1 MATLEDKILG
11 NPIENYCSSDEGE
24 NEDSGDDDEGKSNSK
39 GGAPST
45 TTTEESTSDL
55 PHWSGTSENTGPKG
69 VISDWQRFKQL
80 ENENREKQ
88 EREKL
93 ELFKKLSITAKT
105 TAEDEKARE
114 QEEMDAEFAELM
126 SDDILLEFQKR
137 RMMEM
142 FDKTTGKPLSFGK
155 VLSLL
160 NGDEFL
166 NAVDKEHKLTTVVIH
181 IYENNVNAC
190 KAMNKCLET
199 VAKAY
204 PMVKF
209 CKIIGSVAGM
219 SRHFKSSG
227 VPAILIYKEGQII
240 GNFVRISDE
249 LGNDFFPS
257 DVESFLI
264 EHGMLPDKSCVP
276 ILTAACYDDGDDD

>member
-24 NEDSGDDDEGKSNSK
+24 NDDSGDDEGKSNDQE
-39 GGAPST
+39 GAACGA
-45 TTTEESTSDL
+45 TEESDSTL
-55 PHWSGTSENTGPKG
+55 PKWSGTSENTGPKG

-126 SDDILLEFQKR
+126 SDDILLQFQKR

-142 FDKTTGKPLSFGK
+142 FDKTGKPLTFGK
-155 VLSLL
+155 VISLL

-181 IYENNVNAC
+181 IFENNVNAC

-209 CKIIGSVAGM
+209 CKIVCSVAGM

-227 VPAILIYKEGQII
+227 VPALLVYKAGQII

-249 LGNDFFPS
+249 LGNDFYPS
-257 DVESFLI
+257 DVESFLT

-276 ILTAACYDDGDDD
+276 KLAASDDLDD

>member
-24 NEDSGDDDEGKSNSK
+24 NNDSGDDGENSNSK
-39 GGAPST
+39 EDPT
-45 TTTEESTSDL
+45 ITEESNSL
-55 PHWSGTSENTGPKG
+55 PKWSGTAENTGPKG

-114 QEEMDAEFAELM
+114 QEEIDAEFAELM
-126 SDDILLEFQKR
+126 SDDILLQFQKR

-142 FDKTTGKPLSFGK
+142 FDKTGKPLTFGK
-155 VLSLL
+155 VVSIL
-160 NGDEFL
+160 NADEFL

-181 IYENNVNAC
+181 IFENNVNAC
-190 KAMNKCLET
+190 KAMNKCLVT

-219 SRHFKSSG
+219 SRHFKASG
-227 VPAILIYKEGQII
+227 VPALLVYKAGQII

-249 LGNDFFPS
+249 LGNDFYPS
-257 DVESFLI
+257 DVENFMI

-276 ILTAACYDDGDDD
+276 KLADCADSDQE

>member
-24 NEDSGDDDEGKSNSK
+24 NDDSGDDEGKSNSQEV
-39 GGAPST
+39 AT
-45 TTTEESTSDL
+45 TTNEESNSTL
-55 PHWSGTSENTGPKG
+55 PKWSGTAENTGPKG

-93 ELFKKLSITAKT
+93 ELFKKLSVTAKT
-105 TAEDEKARE
+105 PAEDEKARE

-126 SDDILLEFQKR
+126 SDDILLQFQKR

-142 FDKTTGKPLSFGK
+142 FDKTGKPLTFGK
-155 VLSLL
+155 VVSLL

-166 NAVDKEHKLTTVVIH
+166 SAVDKENKLTTVVIH
-181 IYENNVNAC
+181 IFENNVNAC
-190 KAMNKCLET
+190 NAMNKCLVT

-227 VPAILIYKEGQII
+227 VPALLVYKAGQII

-249 LGNDFFPS
+249 LGNDFYPS
-257 DVESFLI
+257 DVESFLT
-264 EHGMLPDKSCVP
+264 EHGMIADKSCVP
-276 ILTAACYDDGDDD
+276 TLAASDDLDDD

>member
-24 NEDSGDDDEGKSNSK
+24 NDDSGDDEGKSSSQFEC
-39 GGAPST
+39 ASSS
-45 TTTEESTSDL
+45 TTEESNSTL
-55 PHWSGTSENTGPKG
+55 PKWSGTAENTGPKG

-93 ELFKKLSITAKT
+93 ELFKKLSVTAKT

-126 SDDILLEFQKR
+126 SDDILLQFQKR

-142 FDKTTGKPLSFGK
+142 FDKTGKPLTFGK
-155 VLSLL
+155 VISLL

-166 NAVDKEHKLTTVVIH
+166 NAVDKEHKLTTIVIH
-181 IYENNVNAC
+181 IFENNVNAC

-227 VPAILIYKEGQII
+227 VPCLLVYKAGQII

-249 LGNDFFPS
+249 LGNDFYPS
-257 DVESFLI
+257 DVESFLT
-264 EHGMLPDKSCVP
+264 EHGMLLDKSCVP
-276 ILTAACYDDGDDD
+276 TLAASADDLDDD

>member
-24 NEDSGDDDEGKSNSK
+24 NEDSGDDEGKSNDK
-39 GGAPST
+39 GASSTQETEET
-45 TTTEESTSDL
+45 TTL
-55 PHWSGTSENTGPKG
+55 PKWSGTAENTGPKG

-126 SDDILLEFQKR
+126 SDDILLQFQKR

-142 FDKTTGKPLSFGK
+142 FDKTGKPLTFGK
-155 VLSLL
+155 VVSLL

-166 NAVDKEHKLTTVVIH
+166 HAVDKEHKLTTVVIH
-181 IYENNVNAC
+181 IFENNVNAC

-209 CKIIGSVAGM
+209 CRIIGSVAGM

-227 VPAILIYKEGQII
+227 VPALLVYKAGQII

-249 LGNDFFPS
+249 LGNDFYPS

-276 ILTAACYDDGDDD
+276 TLAGCADDLDDD